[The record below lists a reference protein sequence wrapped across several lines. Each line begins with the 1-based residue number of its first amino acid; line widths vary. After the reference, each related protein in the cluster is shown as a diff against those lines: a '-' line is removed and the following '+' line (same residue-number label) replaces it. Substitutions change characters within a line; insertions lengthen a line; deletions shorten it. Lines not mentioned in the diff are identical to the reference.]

1 MKITVRLFAFFREG
15 RFVEEVRAYPEK
27 TTVTGVIND
36 LGINIDAVGVTMICF
51 RQCALDTELREG
63 DQLGI
68 FPMIGGG

>member
-1 MKITVRLFAFFREG
+1 MNITVRLFAFFREG
-15 RFVEEVRAYPEK
+15 RFVEEVRVYPEK

>member
-1 MKITVRLFAFFREG
+1 MKITVKLFAFFRDG
-15 RFVEEVRAYPEK
+15 RFIEEVREYPEK

-36 LGINIDAVGVTMICF
+36 LDIDIKAVGVTMIASRHCD
-51 RQCALDTELREG
+51 LDTELKDG

>member
-15 RFVEEVRAYPEK
+15 RFVEEVREYPEK
-27 TTVTGVIND
+27 TTVTGIIND
-36 LGINIDAVGVTMICF
+36 LDIDINAVGVTMIASRHCS
-51 RQCALDTELREG
+51 LDTQLKDG

>member
-15 RFVEEVRAYPEK
+15 RFVEEVREYPEK
-27 TTVTGVIND
+27 TTVTEVITD
-36 LGINIDAVGVTMICF
+36 LGINIDVVGVTMLCF
-51 RQCALDTELREG
+51 RQCALDTELKEG

>member
-15 RFVEEVRAYPEK
+15 RFIEEVREYPEK
-27 TTVTGVIND
+27 TTVTEVIND
-36 LGINIDAVGVTMICF
+36 LDINIDAVGVTMISF
-51 RQCALDTELREG
+51 RQCALDTELKEG

>member
-15 RFVEEVRAYPEK
+15 RFIEEVREYPEK
-27 TTVTGVIND
+27 TTVAAVIKD
-36 LGINIDAVGVTMICF
+36 LDIDINAVGVTMIAS
-51 RQCALDTELREG
+51 RHCALDAELKDG

>member
-15 RFVEEVRAYPEK
+15 RFVEEIRDYPEK
-27 TTVTGVIND
+27 TTVAQVIND
-36 LGINIDAVGVTMICF
+36 LDINIDAVGVTMLCF
-51 RQCALDTELREG
+51 RQCALDTELKEG

>member
-15 RFVEEVRAYPEK
+15 RFVEEIREYPEK
-27 TTVTGVIND
+27 TTVTQVIKD
-36 LGINIDAVGVTMICF
+36 LGINIDAVGVTMLCF
-51 RQCALDTELREG
+51 RQCALDTELKEG

>member
-15 RFVEEVRAYPEK
+15 RFIEEVREYPEK
-27 TTVTGVIND
+27 TIVTDVIND
-36 LGINIDAVGVTMICF
+36 LGINIHAVGVTMICF
-51 RQCALDTELREG
+51 RQCALDTELKEG

>member
-15 RFVEEVRAYPEK
+15 RFIEEQLEYPDR
-27 TTVTGVIND
+27 TTVAGVIND
-36 LGINIDAVGVTMICF
+36 LGIDINAVGVTMISSRHCP
-51 RQCALDTELREG
+51 LDAELRDG

>member
-15 RFVEEVRAYPEK
+15 RFIEEMKEYPDE
-27 TTVTGVIND
+27 TTVAEVIDD
-36 LGINIDAVGVTMICF
+36 LKIDINAVGVTMISSRHCNF
-51 RQCALDTELREG
+51 DTKLKDG

>member
-15 RFVEEVRAYPEK
+15 RFVEEIRDYPEK
-27 TTVTGVIND
+27 TTVAQVIND
-36 LGINIDAVGVTMICF
+36 LGINIDAVGVTMLCF
-51 RQCALDTELREG
+51 RQCALDTELKEG